1 MHRLLLISDEGEKD
15 ITRLSGNITFSSS
28 VDTLGMALNFDLA
41 RNHKD
46 SNFLLTEEV
55 NAGSFIS
62 FLGEEELF
70 FGIVIDSDLGKFK
83 RSIKCLD
90 LSFYLNKNKLIKQFK
105 NTGADAAIKNVCSSI
120 GVEVGVI
127 APMATSITKIYKNN
141 TVAEIILDILKQVTE
156 ETGKKYRMEVNS
168 RKLDIKPEGYEK
180 VKARYDFQGN
190 VTKSESIADMK
201 NSIVVTSNNQD
212 DTNTLAEKRDE
223 SSIKRYGMLQEV
235 IQVEPKDISKVR
247 NIASKKLEE
256 LNKILSKVSIEV
268 FGSDNLR
275 AGRTLE
281 VVNEEFGLKGEYLI
295 RSCRHSYQKY
305 HKTALELGGD
315 LDEVSGFTFKDIEI
329 KR

>member
-1 MHRLLLISDEGEKD
+1 MHRLFLISDGEEKD
-15 ITRLSGNITFSSS
+15 ITRLSGNITLSSS
-28 VDTLGMALNFDLA
+28 IDTLGRALNFDLA
-41 RNHKD
+41 RD
-46 SNFLLTEEV
+46 SSQTGFITTEEIHP
-55 NAGSFIS
+55 GKFIS
-62 FLGEEELF
+62 FIGEEELF
-70 FGIVIDSDLGKFK
+70 FGIVIDSDLEKFK

-105 NTGADAAIKNVCSSI
+105 NIGADAAIKNICSSI
-120 GVEVGVI
+120 GVDTGIV

-156 ETGKKYRMEVNS
+156 ETGKKYKMEVNS

-190 VTKSESIADMK
+190 VSKSESIADMK
-201 NSIVVTSNNQD
+201 NAIVVTSNNQD
-212 DTNTLAEKRDE
+212 NTNILAEKRDE

-235 IQVEPKDISKVR
+235 IQIEPKDISKVR

-256 LNKILSKVSIEV
+256 LNKTISKVSIEV

-281 VVNEEFGLKGEYLI
+281 VINEEFGLKGEYLI
-295 RSCRHSYQKY
+295 RNCNHSYQKY
-305 HKTALELGGD
+305 HKTSLEL
-315 LDEVSGFTFKDIEI
+315 EVI
-329 KR
+329 